1 MAAKELVAL
10 ERCLGLNGGKYSSRA
25 QGAGKIPILQTNKV
39 KEAKKEELLGSS
51 AEEKAVVQQWLEY
64 RITCIDR
71 VSSKEDIR
79 NVLKDHNHYLKDK
92 VYVAG
97 NAVTLADI
105 LIYYGLHPVIAGL
118 SIQEKETYI
127 NVSRWFSHIQNYP
140 GIRQHLPGL
149 VFIKHRIYS
158 SIHLGA
164 NLLKVEY
171 RGLINPRY
179 STVEVK
185 SFDFK
190 YQSRRI

>member
-1 MAAKELVAL
+1 MAVKEVVAL
-10 ERCLGLNGGKYSSRA
+10 ERCLGLNSGKYSSRA
-25 QGAGKIPILQTNKV
+25 QAAGKIPILQTNKGPSLVGISTIASHLV

-79 NVLKDHNHYLKDK
+79 NVLKDLNHYLKDK

-149 VFIKHRIYS
+149 VFIKNRIYS
-158 SIHLGA
+158 SNH
-164 NLLKVEY
+164 
-171 RGLINPRY
+171 
-179 STVEVK
+179 
-185 SFDFK
+185 
-190 YQSRRI
+190 